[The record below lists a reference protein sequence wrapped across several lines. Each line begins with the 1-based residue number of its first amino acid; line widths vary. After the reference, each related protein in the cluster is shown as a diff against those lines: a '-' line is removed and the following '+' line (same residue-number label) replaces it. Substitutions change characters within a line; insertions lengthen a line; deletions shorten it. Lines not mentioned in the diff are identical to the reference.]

1 MLRRYRFSHKR
12 ENPVL
17 RLSKA
22 EAERTVSALI
32 EVISETL
39 KKGDSLALPGFGTF
53 EVRDR
58 GERTGRNPKTG
69 EELKIAA
76 AKVPAFKPGAT
87 LKAAV
92 NGK

>member
-53 EVRDR
+53 EMRDR

-69 EELKIAA
+69 K
-76 AKVPAFKPGAT
+76 
-87 LKAAV
+87 
-92 NGK
+92 N

>member
-53 EVRDR
+53 EV
-58 GERTGRNPKTG
+58 
-69 EELKIAA
+69 
-76 AKVPAFKPGAT
+76 
-87 LKAAV
+87 KALAHLHYIILLE
-92 NGK
+92 